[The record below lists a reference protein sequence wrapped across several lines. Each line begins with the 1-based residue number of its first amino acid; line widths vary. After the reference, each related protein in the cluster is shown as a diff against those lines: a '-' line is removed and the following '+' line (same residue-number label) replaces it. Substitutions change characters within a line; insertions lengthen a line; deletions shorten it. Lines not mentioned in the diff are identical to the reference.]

1 MPNEQTPQIILN
13 MQMATGPTESIL
25 EFTTDLGTVP
35 DDEIQLSTVH
45 EAAASYEQPMDFS

>member
-1 MPNEQTPQIILN
+1 MPNEQTPRIILN